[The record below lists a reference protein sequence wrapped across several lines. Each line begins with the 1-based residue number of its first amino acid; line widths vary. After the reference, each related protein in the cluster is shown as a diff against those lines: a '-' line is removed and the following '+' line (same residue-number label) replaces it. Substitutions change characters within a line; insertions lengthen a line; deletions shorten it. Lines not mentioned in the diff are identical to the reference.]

1 MGDEVKS
8 EPESKPPRP
17 EFSPKLGAAGR
28 LAERFLGPML
38 EKPGG
43 RARDYSRAD
52 AGLRAVI
59 ALCVALGGF
68 GTLIVWQAKN
78 SAEQSKEARAAYERL
93 TERMI
98 TSSEKMSELN
108 RQTMKEALDAVKN
121 EIKDSTRATK
131 DYTEAMQQ
139 QKGKR

>member
-1 MGDEVKS
+1 MADEVKPP
-8 EPESKPPRP
+8 EPEP
-17 EFSPKLGAAGR
+17 EPAHSPKLGVAGR

-38 EKPGG
+38 EKPGK

-78 SAEQSKEARAAYERL
+78 AAEQSKEQRAAYEKL

-98 TSSEKMSELN
+98 TSSEKTSEMQ
-108 RQTMKEALDAVKN
+108 RMMMKESLDAMKDA
-121 EIKDSTRATK
+121 IKENTKAMK
-131 DYTEAMQQ
+131 DYAEAVQ